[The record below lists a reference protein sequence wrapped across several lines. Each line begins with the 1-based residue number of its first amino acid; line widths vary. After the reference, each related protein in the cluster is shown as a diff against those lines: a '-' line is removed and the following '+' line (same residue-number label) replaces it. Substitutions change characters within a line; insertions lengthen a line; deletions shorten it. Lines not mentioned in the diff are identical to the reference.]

1 MAGRPCRTLFL
12 CTGNSARS
20 ILAECLLNR
29 LGRGAYLAFSAGSR
43 PKGAV
48 HPEAVR
54 MLQELGHD
62 TAGLASKGWDVFAAP
77 DAPPLDLVITVCD
90 AAAGEICPIWPGAPL
105 QAHWSI
111 PDPAAADREE
121 APAAFRRAYRLLEAR
136 ISRLAAIDP
145 ASLTRANLRAVSEPD
160 EERLGVER

>member
-48 HPEAVR
+48 HPEAIR
-54 MLQELGHD
+54 MLRELGYD
-62 TAGLASKGWDVFAAP
+62 TDGLASKSWDVFAAP
-77 DAPPLDLVITVCD
+77 GAPPLDLVITVCD
-90 AAAGEICPIWPGAPL
+90 AAAGEVCPIWPGAPL

-111 PDPAAADREE
+111 PDPASADRAE

-145 ASLTRANLRAVSEPD
+145 ASLSRANLRAVSEPD
-160 EERLGVER
+160 EETLCVEE